1 MATPTDPH
9 IHVEARLG
17 ASGRTRD
24 MLAATFGLVAELPAE
39 VATGCGTRVPL
50 AMTSHLPE
58 RVTCLPCREHASA
71 QHLRFADQVAFLGP
85 MPGSPLAGTD
95 AVRAAA
101 EHRAMARRF
110 RGEDGP

>member
-1 MATPTDPH
+1 MATHPDPH
-9 IHVEARLG
+9 IHVEAGLS

-39 VATGCGTRVPL
+39 VTTGCGSRVPL

-58 RVTCLPCREHASA
+58 RVTCLPCRDHASDR
-71 QHLRFADQVAFLGP
+71 HRRFADQVAFLGP

-95 AVRAAA
+95 AARAAA

-110 RGEDGP
+110 AGEDGP